1 MRDQRELVRRAETAS
16 VQSALTREASSS
28 EWQQRS
34 DLQAALR
41 AAEEALADKDRE
53 LLVLRQ
59 ERSALSTRQAQVGGY

>member
-1 MRDQRELVRRAETAS
+1 MDQRELVRRAETAA
-16 VQSALTREASSS
+16 VQSALTRDASSS

-41 AAEEALADKDRE
+41 AAEDALADKDRE

-59 ERSALSTRQAQVGGY
+59 ERSALSTRQAQVGKC